1 MNFDPLAVTVSVIA
15 VSIGAFVRGYS
26 GFGSSLI
33 WVSGMSVVFPPILV
47 VPAVYMLELVASI
60 GLLPGVWRQAD
71 WRSLRWLFLG
81 VVLGLPL
88 GLYLL
93 ASLPPAPVRVA
104 IALVVLAATFLLSR
118 GFSLKSIPGPLPAAC
133 TGVASGLFNGWT
145 GIGGPPVILFYFSGP
160 APVAVSRA
168 SLIAFLFVLDVLG
181 LGLAG
186 ANGLVTTD
194 VFVLAAI
201 LAGPVFI
208 GIALGNRRFIH
219 TPPETFRR
227 FVVVLL
233 ALLSLA
239 VLARALL
246 T

>member
-1 MNFDPLAVTVSVIA
+1 MNLDPLAVTVSIVA

-33 WVSGMSVVFPPILV
+33 WISGMSIVFPPILV
-47 VPAVYMLELVASI
+47 VPAVYMLELVASV

-81 VVLGLPL
+81 VILGLPI

-93 ASLPPAPVRVA
+93 ANLPPAPVRVA
-104 IALVVLAATFLLSR
+104 IALVVLSATFLLSR
-118 GFSLKSIPGPLPAAC
+118 GFSLKSIPGPLPATC

-181 LGLAG
+181 IGMAG
-186 ANGLVTTD
+186 VNGLVTRE
-194 VFVLAAI
+194 VWVLVAI
-201 LAGPVFI
+201 LAAPVLI
-208 GIALGNRRFIH
+208 GISLGNRRFIH
-219 TPPETFRR
+219 TPPAAFRR
-227 FVVVLL
+227 FVTVLL
-233 ALLSLA
+233 ALLSVA

-246 T
+246 A

>member
-1 MNFDPLAVTVSVIA
+1 MNLDPLAVTVSVIA

-33 WVSGMSVVFPPILV
+33 WISGMSIVFPPILV
-47 VPAVYMLELVASI
+47 VPAVYILELVASL

-81 VVLGLPL
+81 VVLGLPA

-93 ASLPPAPVRVA
+93 ASLSPAPVRVA
-104 IALVVLAATFLLSR
+104 IALVVLAATFMLSR
-118 GFSLKSIPGPLPAAC
+118 GFSLKAIPGALPAAC

-168 SLIAFLFVLDVLG
+168 SLIAFLFGLDVLG
-181 LGLAG
+181 LGMAG
-186 ANGLVTTD
+186 ASGLVTQE
-194 VFVLAAI
+194 VLILAAI
-201 LAGPVFI
+201 LTIPVLI

-219 TPPETFRR
+219 TPPATFRR
-227 FVVVLL
+227 FVVALL

-239 VLARALL
+239 VLTRAVLA
-246 T
+246 

>member
-1 MNFDPLAVTVSVIA
+1 MSLDPLALAVAVLA

-33 WVSGMSVVFPPILV
+33 WVSGMSIVFPPILV
-47 VPAVYMLELVASI
+47 VPVVYILELVASA

-81 VVLGLPL
+81 VVIGLPI

-93 ASLPPAPVRVA
+93 ANLPPAPVRIA
-104 IALVVLAATFLLSR
+104 IALVVLVATALMAR
-118 GFSLKSIPGPLPAAC
+118 GFRLKSIPGPLPAAC
-133 TGVASGLFNGWT
+133 TGAASGLFNGWT

-160 APVAVSRA
+160 APIAVSRA
-168 SLIAFLFVLDVLG
+168 SLIAFLFVLDIMG
-181 LGLAG
+181 FGLAG
-186 ANGLVTTD
+186 ANGLVTQE

-201 LAGPVFI
+201 LSVPVLI
-208 GIALGNRRFIH
+208 GIWLGKRRFIH
-219 TPPETFRR
+219 TPPATFRH
-227 FVVVLL
+227 FVTILL
-233 ALLSLA
+233 ALLSIA

-246 T
+246 A